1 MSSVEVLHEW
11 KIILRLS
18 LNVNCKPLVSV
29 TLKNENALLYCFEF
43 SIGCFVLL
51 LNLSF
56 MSFCSAIV

>member
-1 MSSVEVLHEW
+1 MSSVEVMHEW

-18 LNVNCKPLVSV
+18 LNVNCKPLASV
-29 TLKNENALLYCFEF
+29 TLKNENALWFEF

-56 MSFCSAIV
+56 MSFCSTIV

>member
-1 MSSVEVLHEW
+1 MLSVEVLHEW

-18 LNVNCKPLVSV
+18 LNVSV